1 MKTLSKIF
9 QALLGVVALS
19 LTALIAGGR
28 LAWRSIRNRWKIASK
43 WVRRTIVASF
53 LLIALAFAA
62 LVAYAIYDDA
72 KGRWYADKWLS
83 DDVVV
88 YYFADDTYRVYN
100 TSTEKY
106 TTPRISWVASAAE
119 NDSIGVYA
127 IDDRRGF
134 LNTKTGDVVIDAKA
148 NDYEKAWVFSDGLAA
163 VMKDGKVGFVD
174 ANNKLVI
181 PFRFDYSDKCIM
193 YEIGYLFHDGYCVMT
208 NKDGKFGLIDISGNW
223 VVEPEYDEMWNAHK
237 TGNRIVVND
246 GKHGVLDSCGN
257 VVYPAEYFCI
267 DIWEDGF
274 VLTKDGRKWQED
286 YEGNIVNPFVIDGV
300 NGYMKYPVSYSN
312 ENGVEYALSDYA
324 EYFVNRNSGIMNRI
338 TGRPITP
345 ALFEDVNMISD
356 KLFEVQ
362 DAETYDW
369 YIIDIDGNIVK

>member
-1 MKTLSKIF
+1 M
-9 QALLGVVALS
+9 
-19 LTALIAGGR
+19 
-28 LAWRSIRNRWKIASK
+28 
-43 WVRRTIVASF
+43 
-53 LLIALAFAA
+53 
-62 LVAYAIYDDA
+62 
-72 KGRWYADKWLS
+72 
-83 DDVVV
+83 
-88 YYFADDTYRVYN
+88 
-100 TSTEKY
+100 
-106 TTPRISWVASAAE
+106 
-119 NDSIGVYA
+119 
-127 IDDRRGF
+127 
-134 LNTKTGDVVIDAKA
+134 
-148 NDYEKAWVFSDGLAA
+148 
-163 VMKDGKVGFVD
+163 
-174 ANNKLVI
+174 
-181 PFRFDYSDKCIM
+181 
-193 YEIGYLFHDGYCVMT
+193 
-208 NKDGKFGLIDISGNW
+208 GLIDINGSW
-223 VVEPEYDEMWNAHK
+223 IVDAEYDEVWNAHK

-257 VVYPAEYFCI
+257 VVYPAEYFYI
-267 DIWEDGF
+267 DILDDGF

-286 YEGNIVNPFVIDGV
+286 YEGNVVNPFVIDGV

>member
-28 LAWRSIRNRWKIASK
+28 LAWRSIRNRWKMASK

-53 LLIALAFAA
+53 FLIALAFAA
-62 LVAYAIYDDA
+62 LVAYAIYDDTM
-72 KGRWYADKWLS
+72 GRWYSDKTLS

-88 YYFADDTYRVYN
+88 YYFSDDTYRVYN
-100 TSTEKY
+100 KSIEKY
-106 TTPRISWVASAAE
+106 TTPRIDWVTDAASG
-119 NDSIGVYA
+119 DSLGVYA
-127 IDDRRGF
+127 VGGRRGYI
-134 LNTKTGDVVIDAKA
+134 NVKNGEIIINAKTNG
-148 NDYEKAWVFSDGLAA
+148 YEKAWVFSDGLAA
-163 VMKDGKVGFVD
+163 VMKDGKVGFINVD
-174 ANNKLVI
+174 NELVI
-181 PFRFDYSDKCIM
+181 PFQFDYSSNRWGDT
-193 YEIGYLFHDGYCVMT
+193 GYLFHDGYCVMT

-223 VVEPEYDEMWNAHK
+223 VVEPEYDELWNAHK

-257 VVYPAEYFCI
+257 VVYPTEYFYI

-300 NGYMKYPVSYSN
+300 NCYMKYPVSYSN

>member
-72 KGRWYADKWLS
+72 KGKWYADKWLS

-88 YYFADDTYRVYN
+88 YYFTDDTYRVYN

-119 NDSIGVYA
+119 NDSLGVYA

-223 VVEPEYDEMWNAHK
+223 VVEPEYDELWNAHK

>member
-9 QALLGVVALS
+9 QALLGIVALL
-19 LTALIAGGR
+19 LTSLIALGR
-28 LAWRSIRNRWKIASK
+28 LIWRKIRNRWKKSAK
-43 WVRRTIVASF
+43 WIRRTIVVSF
-53 LLIALAFAA
+53 ALIALGFVA
-62 LVAYAIYDDA
+62 LVAYALYDDNY
-72 KGRWYADKWLS
+72 GRYWYHDEELS
-83 DDVVV
+83 EDVVV
-88 YYFADDTYRVYN
+88 YYFSDDKYRVYN
-100 TSTEKY
+100 NSTNKY
-106 TTPRISWVASAAE
+106 TTPRIDWVVDATKG
-119 NDSIGVYA
+119 DSLGVYA
-127 IDDRRGF
+127 IDGRRGF
-134 LNTKTGDVVIDAKA
+134 INVKNGEIIIDAKA
-148 NDYEKAWVFSDGLAA
+148 NNYEKAWVFSEGLAA
-163 VMKDGKVGFVD
+163 VVKDGKIGFI
-174 ANNKLVI
+174 NKSNELVI
-181 PFRFDYSDKCIM
+181 PFQFDYSSNRWGDT
-193 YEIGYLFHDGYCVMT
+193 GYLFHDGYCIMT

-223 VVEPEYDEMWNAHK
+223 VVEPEYDELWNAHK

-257 VVYPAEYFCI
+257 VVYPTEYFYI

-300 NGYMKYPVSYSN
+300 NCYMKYPVSYSN

-324 EYFVNRNSGIMNRI
+324 EYFINRNSGIMNRI

>member
-9 QALLGVVALS
+9 QALLGIVALL
-19 LTALIAGGR
+19 LTSLIALGR
-28 LAWRSIRNRWKIASK
+28 LIWRKIRNRWKKSAK
-43 WVRRTIVASF
+43 WIRRTIVVSF
-53 LLIALAFAA
+53 ALIALGFVA
-62 LVAYAIYDDA
+62 LVAYALYDDNY
-72 KGRWYADKWLS
+72 GRYWYHDEELS
-83 DDVVV
+83 EDVVV
-88 YYFADDTYRVYN
+88 YYFSDDKYRVYN
-100 TSTEKY
+100 NSTNKY
-106 TTPRISWVASAAE
+106 TTPRIDWVVDATKG
-119 NDSIGVYA
+119 DSLGVYA
-127 IDDRRGF
+127 IDGRRGF
-134 LNTKTGDVVIDAKA
+134 INVKNGEIIIDAKA
-148 NDYEKAWVFSDGLAA
+148 NNYEKAWVFSEGLAA
-163 VMKDGKVGFVD
+163 VVKDGKIGFI
-174 ANNKLVI
+174 NKSNELVI
-181 PFRFDYSDKCIM
+181 PFQFDYSSNRWGDT
-193 YEIGYLFHDGYCVMT
+193 GYLFHDGYCIMT

-223 VVEPEYDEMWNAHK
+223 VVEPEYDELWNAHK

-257 VVYPAEYFCI
+257 VVYPTEYFYI

>member
-72 KGRWYADKWLS
+72 KGRWYADIWLS

-134 LNTKTGDVVIDAKA
+134 INTKTGDIVINAKS
-148 NDYEKAWVFSDGLAA
+148 NDYEKAWVFSEGLAA
-163 VMKDGKVGFVD
+163 VMKEGKVGFVD

-181 PFRFDYSDKCIM
+181 PFRFDYSDKCRT

-208 NKDGKFGLIDISGNW
+208 NKDGKFGLIDINGNW
-223 VVEPEYDEMWNAHK
+223 VVKPEYDELWNACEN
-237 TGNRIVVND
+237 GNRIVVND
-246 GKHGVLDSCGN
+246 GKHGVLDSCFK
-257 VVYPAEYFCI
+257 VLYPTEYFYI
-267 DIWEDGF
+267 DVLSDGF
-274 VLTKDGRKWQED
+274 VLTKDGRKWQVD
-286 YEGNIVNPFVIDGV
+286 LEGNVVNPFLFDGSR
-300 NGYMKYPVSYSN
+300 YMEYPISYSDN
-312 ENGVEYALSDYA
+312 NGVEYALSDYM
-324 EYFVNRNSGIMNRI
+324 EYYVNNNSGIMNRI
-338 TGRPITP
+338 TGKPITP
-345 ALFEDVNMISD
+345 ALYDDVYMISD
-356 KLFEVQ
+356 KLFKVQ

-369 YIIDIDGNIVK
+369 YIIDVNGNRVN

>member
-53 LLIALAFAA
+53 FLIALAFAA

-72 KGRWYADKWLS
+72 MGRWYSDKTLS

-88 YYFADDTYRVYN
+88 YYFSDDTYRVYN
-100 TSTEKY
+100 KSIEKY
-106 TTPRISWVASAAE
+106 TTPRIDWVTDAASG
-119 NDSIGVYA
+119 DSLGVYA
-127 IDDRRGF
+127 VGGRRGYI
-134 LNTKTGDVVIDAKA
+134 NVKNGEIIINAKT

-163 VMKDGKVGFVD
+163 VMKDGKVGFINVD
-174 ANNKLVI
+174 NELVI
-181 PFRFDYSDKCIM
+181 PFQFDYSSNRWGDT
-193 YEIGYLFHDGYCVMT
+193 GYLFHDGYCVMT
-208 NKDGKFGLIDISGNW
+208 NKDGKMGLIDINGSW
-223 VVEPEYDEMWNAHK
+223 IVDAEYDEVWNAHK

>member
-43 WVRRTIVASF
+43 WVRRTIVTSF
-53 LLIALAFAA
+53 FLIALAFAA

-72 KGRWYADKWLS
+72 MGRWYSDKRLS

-100 TSTEKY
+100 KSTEKY
-106 TTPRISWVASAAE
+106 TTPRIDWVTDAASG
-119 NDSIGVYA
+119 DSLGVYA
-127 IDDRRGF
+127 VGGRRGYI
-134 LNTKTGDVVIDAKA
+134 NVKNGEIIINAKT

-163 VMKDGKVGFVD
+163 VMKDGKVGFINVD
-174 ANNKLVI
+174 NELVI

-223 VVEPEYDEMWNAHK
+223 VVEPEYDELWNAHK

-369 YIIDIDGNIVK
+369 YIIDVNGNKVN

>member
-9 QALLGVVALS
+9 QALLGIVALL
-19 LTALIAGGR
+19 LTSLIALGR
-28 LAWRSIRNRWKIASK
+28 LIWRKIRNRWKKSAK
-43 WVRRTIVASF
+43 WIRRTIVVSF
-53 LLIALAFAA
+53 ALIALGFVA
-62 LVAYAIYDDA
+62 LVAYALYDDNY
-72 KGRWYADKWLS
+72 GRYWYHDEELS
-83 DDVVV
+83 EDVVV
-88 YYFADDTYRVYN
+88 YYFSDDKYRVYN
-100 TSTEKY
+100 NSTNKY
-106 TTPRISWVASAAE
+106 TTPRIDWVVDATKG
-119 NDSIGVYA
+119 DSLGVYA
-127 IDDRRGF
+127 IDGRRGF
-134 LNTKTGDVVIDAKA
+134 INVKNGEIIIDAKA
-148 NDYEKAWVFSDGLAA
+148 NNYEKAWVFSEGLAA
-163 VMKDGKVGFVD
+163 VVKDGKIGFI
-174 ANNKLVI
+174 NKSNELVI
-181 PFRFDYSDKCIM
+181 PFQFDYSSSRWGDT
-193 YEIGYLFHDGYCVMT
+193 GYLFHDGYCVMT

-223 VVEPEYDEMWNAHK
+223 VVEPEYDELWNAHK

-257 VVYPAEYFCI
+257 VVYPTEYFYI

>member
-53 LLIALAFAA
+53 FLIALAFAA

-72 KGRWYADKWLS
+72 MGRWYSDKRLS

-88 YYFADDTYRVYN
+88 YYFSDDTYRVYN
-100 TSTEKY
+100 KSTEKY
-106 TTPRISWVASAAE
+106 TTPRIDWVTDAASG
-119 NDSIGVYA
+119 DSLGVYA
-127 IDDRRGF
+127 VGGRRGYI
-134 LNTKTGDVVIDAKA
+134 NVKNGEIIINAKT

-163 VMKDGKVGFVD
+163 VMKDGKVGFINVD
-174 ANNKLVI
+174 NELVI
-181 PFRFDYSDKCIM
+181 PFRFDYSSNRWGDT
-193 YEIGYLFHDGYCVMT
+193 GYLFHDGYCVMT
-208 NKDGKFGLIDISGNW
+208 NKDGKMGLIDINGSW
-223 VVEPEYDEMWNAHK
+223 IVDAEYDEVWNAHK
-237 TGNRIVVND
+237 TGDRIVVND

-300 NGYMKYPVSYSN
+300 NCYMKYPVSYSN

>member
-9 QALLGVVALS
+9 QALLGIVALL
-19 LTALIAGGR
+19 LTSLIALGR
-28 LAWRSIRNRWKIASK
+28 LIWRKIRNRWKKSAK
-43 WVRRTIVASF
+43 WIRRTIVVSF
-53 LLIALAFAA
+53 ALIALGFVA
-62 LVAYAIYDDA
+62 LVAYALYDDNY
-72 KGRWYADKWLS
+72 GRYWYHDEELS
-83 DDVVV
+83 EDVVV
-88 YYFADDTYRVYN
+88 YYFSDDKYRVYN
-100 TSTEKY
+100 NSTNKY
-106 TTPRISWVASAAE
+106 TTPRIDWVVDATKG
-119 NDSIGVYA
+119 DSLGVYA
-127 IDDRRGF
+127 IDGRRGF
-134 LNTKTGDVVIDAKA
+134 INVKNGEIIIDAKA
-148 NDYEKAWVFSDGLAA
+148 NNYEKAWVFSEGLAA
-163 VMKDGKVGFVD
+163 VVKDGKIGFI
-174 ANNKLVI
+174 NKSNELVI
-181 PFRFDYSDKCIM
+181 PFQFDYSSSRWGDT
-193 YEIGYLFHDGYCVMT
+193 GYLFHDGYCIMT
-208 NKDGKFGLIDISGNW
+208 SKDGKFGLIDISGNW
-223 VVEPEYDEMWNAHK
+223 VVEPEYDELWNAHK

>member
-28 LAWRSIRNRWKIASK
+28 LAWRSIRNRWKMASK

-53 LLIALAFAA
+53 FLIALAFAA
-62 LVAYAIYDDA
+62 LVAYAIYDDTM
-72 KGRWYADKWLS
+72 GRWYSDKTLS

-100 TSTEKY
+100 KSIEKY
-106 TTPRISWVASAAE
+106 TTPRIDWVTDAASG
-119 NDSIGVYA
+119 DSLGVYA
-127 IDDRRGF
+127 VGGRRGYI
-134 LNTKTGDVVIDAKA
+134 NVKNGEIIINAKT

-163 VMKDGKVGFVD
+163 VMKDGKVGFINVD
-174 ANNKLVI
+174 NELVI
-181 PFRFDYSDKCIM
+181 PFQFDYSSNRWGDT
-193 YEIGYLFHDGYCVMT
+193 GYLFHDGYCVMT

-223 VVEPEYDEMWNAHK
+223 VVEPEYDELWNAHK

-257 VVYPAEYFCI
+257 VVYPTEYFYI

-300 NGYMKYPVSYSN
+300 NCYMKYPVSYSN

>member
-9 QALLGVVALS
+9 QALLGVVALTFAG
-19 LTALIAGGR
+19 LVAGGR
-28 LAWRSIRNRWKIASK
+28 LVWRKIRNRWKRVSK

-62 LVAYAIYDDA
+62 LVAYAIYDDV

-134 LNTKTGDVVIDAKA
+134 INTKTGDIVINAKS
-148 NDYEKAWVFSDGLAA
+148 NDYEKAWVFSEGLAA

-181 PFRFDYSDKCIM
+181 PFRFDYSDKCRT

-223 VVEPEYDEMWNAHK
+223 VVEPEYDELWNACEN
-237 TGNRIVVND
+237 GNRIVVND
-246 GKHGVLDSCGN
+246 GEHGVLDSCFK
-257 VVYPAEYFCI
+257 VLYSTEYFYI
-267 DIWEDGF
+267 DVLSDGF
-274 VLTKDGRKWQED
+274 VLTKDGKKWQVD
-286 YEGNIVNPFVIDGV
+286 LEGNVVNPFLFEGSNYIE
-300 NGYMKYPVSYSN
+300 YPISYSDN
-312 ENGVEYALSDYA
+312 NGVEYALSNYM
-324 EYFVNRNSGIMNRI
+324 EYYVNNNSGIMNRI
-338 TGRPITP
+338 TGKPITP
-345 ALFEDVNMISD
+345 ALYDDVYMMSD
-356 KLFEVQ
+356 KLFKVQ

-369 YIIDIDGNIVK
+369 YIIDVNGNRVN